1 MRERHGAL
9 KAWTLLQTQHAA
21 ARAKALMLSILLLI
35 AFSSCTSKPVEEVV
49 TTDANRSSALPPG
62 AEPIAIAPDLPARDE
77 NIEAA
82 GDHIAEAITYLNT
95 RRRDRRE
102 KALGA
107 LNMAEASMNKAMRA
121 RPQDDQARTALRSV
135 LKDLDAAQRIVQ
147 RGTGDQTVTRQLAA
161 LNKDIDNLQ
170 LLPVSDQQAADADS
184 NSTDKSPEKDEGE
197 NQH

>member
-1 MRERHGAL
+1 M
-9 KAWTLLQTQHAA
+9 
-21 ARAKALMLSILLLI
+21 LLLILSI

-49 TTDANRSSALPPG
+49 TTDANRSSALPPNS
-62 AEPIAIAPDLPARDE
+62 EPIAIAPDLPARDE

-107 LNMAEASMNKAMRA
+107 LNQAEASMNRAVRA
-121 RPQDDQARTALRSV
+121 RPHDDQARTALRAV
-135 LKDLDAAQRIVQ
+135 LRDLDAAQRIVQ
-147 RGTGDQTVTRQLAA
+147 RGVSDQTVTRQLAT

-170 LLPVSDQQAADADS
+170 LLPATDQPSADS
-184 NSTDKSPEKDEGE
+184 ESSAPDKPQEKNESE
-197 NQH
+197 QQE

>member
-1 MRERHGAL
+1 MRERGGAV
-9 KAWTLLQTQHAA
+9 KAMARLQTQSAA
-21 ARAKALMLSILLLI
+21 SRGKALLLSLMLLT
-35 AFSSCTSKPVEEVV
+35 AFSSCTSRPVEEVV
-49 TTDANRSSALPPG
+49 TTDANRASALPPG

-107 LNMAEASMNKAMRA
+107 LNQAEASMNKALRA
-121 RPQDDQARTALRSV
+121 RPHDDQARTALRGV
-135 LKDLDAAQRIVQ
+135 LKDLDAAQRVVQ
-147 RGTGDQTVTRQLAA
+147 RGVSDQTVTRQLAT

-170 LLPVSDQQAADADS
+170 LLPVSDQQADETETS
-184 NSTDKSPEKDEGE
+184 STEKSQEKNES
-197 NQH
+197 Q